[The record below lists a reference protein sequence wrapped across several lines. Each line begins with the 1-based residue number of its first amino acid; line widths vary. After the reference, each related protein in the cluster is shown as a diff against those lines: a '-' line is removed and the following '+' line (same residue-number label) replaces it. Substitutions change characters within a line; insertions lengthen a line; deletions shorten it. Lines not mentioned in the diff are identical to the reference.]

1 MPKKFLIIDDEKDM
15 TELTSAVLSLS
26 GYSCEIFNDPVQG
39 LARLGRG
46 GIDGLVVDLMMPQ
59 MTGQALIEE
68 LRRQPSLAALPVFVL
83 SAKNLTADERKRLLA
98 LGVHFI
104 PKPFSTRRLSELVR
118 QHVPS

>member
-59 MTGQALIEE
+59 MTGQALIGSSGASPAWPPCPYSSSPP
-68 LRRQPSLAALPVFVL
+68 R
-83 SAKNLTADERKRLLA
+83 T
-98 LGVHFI
+98 
-104 PKPFSTRRLSELVR
+104 
-118 QHVPS
+118 